1 MGLFALG
8 GSYATTVR
16 PGDDEKSKGAA
27 RAAAASNS
35 KIPAATDAEESAVL
49 AAVYAKETAVRP
61 VEPTAA
67 GDPFARME
75 YSREL
80 RTQRVPARG
89 GKVGSGCGIGTTE
102 AADHGAARNTP
113 T

>member
-1 MGLFALG
+1 M
-8 GSYATTVR
+8 TVR
-16 PGDDEKSKGAA
+16 PSDGEKSKGAA

-75 YSREL
+75 FFREI
-80 RTQRVPARG
+80 RTQRVLAGG

-102 AADHGAARNTP
+102 QADHGAARNTP

>member
-1 MGLFALG
+1 MRRARGCPS
-8 GSYATTVR
+8 GSGVEFKNSEAT
-16 PGDDEKSKGAA
+16 A
-27 RAAAASNS
+27 
-35 KIPAATDAEESAVL
+35 AEEKAVV

-75 YSREL
+75 YFREI
-80 RTQRVPARG
+80 RTQRVPAGG

-102 AADHGAARNTP
+102 EADHGAARNTP